1 MKLLITFSMFMCS
14 LLSIPSLMLVGMLA
28 LEVLH
33 QIEHSWKKKSGGD
46 Q

>member
-1 MKLLITFSMFMCS
+1 MKLLITFTMFMCS
-14 LLSIPSLMLVGMLA
+14 LLSIPALVLTGMLA

-33 QIEHSWKKKSGGD
+33 QIEDSWKKKSGGD